1 MPLYHPD
8 YVLYHLYISHYAL
21 IDTLDIDWQAG
32 FTAIT
37 GETGAGKSI
46 ILGAIGLL
54 MGQRADA
61 KAIRTGE
68 KKCVVEA
75 AFKPTHPA
83 LPAFCEAN
91 DIDFDTDEIILRRE
105 VMISGKSR
113 AFINDCPVKLTD
125 LKEVSQMLLDVHS
138 QHQNLLLR
146 DERFLLDTLDGYLQ
160 AAPDAAN
167 VVGQY
172 HDLYK
177 EWQQTYKKLQALRRS
192 LMDNDKN
199 SDYLSY
205 QLEQVESLNLQPAE
219 QQELEQEQELLSH
232 SEEIKEHLYQAAGLL
247 DQGESGGVTRQ
258 LRGAADAL
266 RRIAS
271 HYQQA
276 DSWADRLTSVRIELD
291 DLYQEI
297 VRGTDQVDYDP
308 QRLAF
313 IEDRLG
319 RIYDLEQK
327 HHVTTSDELL
337 ALRDEW
343 QAALT
348 QSSDMAETLARLE
361 NQEALSKQQL
371 TECAARL
378 TAKRQEAAAALT
390 LELTSLLRELGMPHV
405 QLSFHFEPAS
415 EGLRPTGAD
424 ALTLL
429 FSANKNIPLRDVSTI
444 ASGGEIARLMLALK
458 SIACRRGHFPTIIFD
473 EIDTGVSGM
482 MAESMAR
489 VMLQMS
495 TDCQVICITHLPQ
508 IAALGLH
515 HYKVYKEEDETATHS
530 HLVPLSS
537 DERVEEIA
545 HLLSGVDVTEAALA
559 NARHLLGYT

>member
-1 MPLYHPD
+1 M
-8 YVLYHLYISHYAL
+8 LYHLYISHYAL

-378 TAKRQEAAAALT
+378 TAKRHEAAAALT

-405 QLSFHFEPAS
+405 QLAFHFEPAS

>member
-1 MPLYHPD
+1 M
-8 YVLYHLYISHYAL
+8 LYHLYISHYAL

-247 DQGESGGVTRQ
+247 DQGESGGVIRQ

-266 RRIAS
+266 SRIAS

-276 DSWADRLTSVRIELD
+276 DSWADRLTSARIELD

-405 QLSFHFEPAS
+405 QLSFQFEPAS

>member
-1 MPLYHPD
+1 M
-8 YVLYHLYISHYAL
+8 LYHLYISHYAL

-219 QQELEQEQELLSH
+219 QQELEQEQEL
-232 SEEIKEHLYQAAGLL
+232 
-247 DQGESGGVTRQ
+247 
-258 LRGAADAL
+258 
-266 RRIAS
+266 
-271 HYQQA
+271 
-276 DSWADRLTSVRIELD
+276 
-291 DLYQEI
+291 
-297 VRGTDQVDYDP
+297 
-308 QRLAF
+308 
-313 IEDRLG
+313 
-319 RIYDLEQK
+319 
-327 HHVTTSDELL
+327 
-337 ALRDEW
+337 
-343 QAALT
+343 
-348 QSSDMAETLARLE
+348 
-361 NQEALSKQQL
+361 
-371 TECAARL
+371 
-378 TAKRQEAAAALT
+378 
-390 LELTSLLRELGMPHV
+390 
-405 QLSFHFEPAS
+405 
-415 EGLRPTGAD
+415 
-424 ALTLL
+424 
-429 FSANKNIPLRDVSTI
+429 
-444 ASGGEIARLMLALK
+444 
-458 SIACRRGHFPTIIFD
+458 
-473 EIDTGVSGM
+473 
-482 MAESMAR
+482 
-489 VMLQMS
+489 
-495 TDCQVICITHLPQ
+495 
-508 IAALGLH
+508 
-515 HYKVYKEEDETATHS
+515 
-530 HLVPLSS
+530 
-537 DERVEEIA
+537 
-545 HLLSGVDVTEAALA
+545 
-559 NARHLLGYT
+559 